1 MGGTVFTITSTR
13 IVGLIAVVCAVVVA
27 PQAFA
32 AQSTHSRIPPDDLSA
47 PNNMHFAAGQLK
59 SVKAATK
66 AKAKAAAIAALR
78 RRSVDLEA
86 AYRKL
91 HPDAYRPAVQKS
103 DKAAVWNF
111 PSCIPS
117 AAAEH
122 DPYTYSGDPCT
133 LSAPASTGGT
143 TGLAPAIESDVVYRS
158 PVSWNPVSCNGQAEY
173 DYIYSGCEG

>member
-1 MGGTVFTITSTR
+1 MNVPGLVLDSSSAVTDPLPGVYRLGVSSTQSIVWERSPQMGGTVFTINSTR

-27 PQAFA
+27 PQALA

-103 DKAAVWNF
+103 DKAAVWSF
-111 PSCIPS
+111 P
-117 AAAEH
+117 
-122 DPYTYSGDPCT
+122 
-133 LSAPASTGGT
+133 
-143 TGLAPAIESDVVYRS
+143 VF
-158 PVSWNPVSCNGQAEY
+158 CNGQAQAEY
-173 DYIYSGCEG
+173 DSGC